1 MKKLTKILALSLALC
16 MVLALCACGGAKK
29 EEAPA
34 TDAPA
39 EAAPAEG
46 ASKGKLTMA
55 TKVDFPPYEYYD
67 DETGEATGI
76 DVELVKMACEKIGYE
91 VEVVDM
97 DFGSVVSGV
106 ATGKYDIGAGAITI
120 TEERKQSV
128 DFATPYETT
137 VQMIITLKGSE
148 LTEGAQLEAEGASY
162 KIAVQQDTTGDYYA
176 SDLETAGKATV
187 ERYKSAADAV
197 LALTSGKVDCVV
209 VDGGP
214 AAEFVARDDTLTTFE
229 SACTKEEYGFC
240 FAKDNTELFEAF
252 DAALKEM
259 LADGTVDAVFAKYK
273 G

>member
-34 TDAPA
+34 
-39 EAAPAEG
+39 EG

-55 TKVDFPPYEYYD
+55 TNVDFPPYEYYD

-162 KIAVQQDTTGDYYA
+162 KIAVQQDTTGDIYSTEDFGEDRVVRYKTGNEA
-176 SDLETAGKATV
+176 VMALSSGKITAVIIDNEPAKAYVAANEGLKILETT
-187 ERYKSAADAV
+187 YADEDYAI
-197 LALTSGKVDCVV
+197 CV
-209 VDGGP
+209 
-214 AAEFVARDDTLTTFE
+214 
-229 SACTKEEYGFC
+229 SKENDELKE
-240 FAKDNTELFEAF
+240 AIDN
-252 DAALKEM
+252 ALKE
-259 LADGTVDAVFAKYK
+259 LIADGSLQKIVDKYIPADN
-273 G
+273 

>member
-1 MKKLTKILALSLALC
+1 MKKTLAIVLCIVMCAALLA
-16 MVLALCACGGAKK
+16 ACGSSAKPAAA
-29 EEAPA
+29 EEKTLIVA
-34 TDAPA
+34 TNVA
-39 EAAPAEG
+39 
-46 ASKGKLTMA
+46 
-55 TKVDFPPYEYYD
+55 FPPYEYY
-67 DETGEATGI
+67 ENEKAVGI
-76 DVELVKMACEKIGYE
+76 DIDIMQAICDKLGYKMQ
-91 VEVVDM
+91 VDDM
-97 DFGSVVSGV
+97 EFGSIIIAVQ
-106 ATGKYDIGAGAITI
+106 TGKADVGAGGLTI

>member
-34 TDAPA
+34 TDAPT

-55 TKVDFPPYEYYD
+55 TNVDFPPYEYYD
-67 DETGEATGI
+67 DETGEPTGI

-137 VQMIITLKGSE
+137 VQMVITLKGGE

-229 SACTKEEYGFC
+229 SVCTKEEYGFC
-240 FAKDNTELFEAF
+240 FAKGNTELFEAF

>member
-34 TDAPA
+34 
-39 EAAPAEG
+39 EG

-55 TKVDFPPYEYYD
+55 TNVDFPPYEYYD

-128 DFATPYETT
+128 NFTDSYATGIQA
-137 VQMIITLKGSE
+137 VIV
-148 LTEGAQLEAEGASY
+148 TEDSAIASVDDLY
-162 KIAVQQDTTGDYYA
+162 ADDVVIGVQQDTTGDYYA

-187 ERYKSAADAV
+187 ERYKSAGDAV